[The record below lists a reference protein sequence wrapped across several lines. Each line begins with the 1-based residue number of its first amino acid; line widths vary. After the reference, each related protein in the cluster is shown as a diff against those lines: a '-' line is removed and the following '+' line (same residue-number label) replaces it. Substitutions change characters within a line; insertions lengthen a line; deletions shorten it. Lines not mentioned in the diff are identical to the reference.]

1 MHKEHDQTVQGGR
14 GSAACLFFGVVA
26 AGMADVGL
34 QQTTPAGWAWLTAAF
49 AAMAAGGWALWSTGA
64 AIFQLLAGAM
74 WLITAALAVVVWR
87 GGVVRDA
94 EDVKQVQELQM
105 QMIEQ
110 RQQQRQLQQHG
121 EQGKAAA

>member
-1 MHKEHDQTVQGGR
+1 
-14 GSAACLFFGVVA
+14 
-26 AGMADVGL
+26 MADVGL

-110 RQQQRQLQQHG
+110 RQQQRQLQQQHD